1 MGETDQKIEELQARL
16 GNLLKQQEQF
26 QREISQMREEI
37 GQLRLS
43 RLATPVRDEVPP
55 PPAEPVIFREKPKA
69 SPFQP
74 IKPRPS
80 SQDVPPGAQAGPN
93 FQTAT
98 AAAAEKSDL
107 EKFIGENLASKIGIL
122 ITVIGVVI
130 GAKYAIDNELV
141 SPLMRIVFG
150 YLVGFGL
157 LGFGIKL
164 KARYHNFSAVLVSGA
179 MAIMYFVT
187 FAAYTYYGLF
197 SQASAFVLMLIITVS
212 TVAAAVS
219 YNRQI
224 IAHVGMVGAYSIPFL
239 LSENTG
245 RVDVLFTYIAIIN
258 IGILVV
264 SLKKYWRSIHYLA
277 FGVTWVIYLSW
288 HLTRYTADQFN
299 FALGFATLYFL
310 TFYLTFTLYK
320 IITEAELSFDNVF
333 LILANSFVYFGVGHA
348 VIDDTYEGA
357 FAIANAGIH
366 FLFAF
371 ALDRFKPFER
381 NAIYFFA
388 ALMLTFCTIAVPI
401 QLEGRWITLL
411 WITEAV
417 ILFTIGRV
425 KRVQLYEHFSYPLML
440 LAFFSLLKDWL
451 QMYFDYDWRNLA
463 LTPIFNPYFLTGMIF
478 VAAFAVIWQLNKNA
492 KYPINV
498 KPNLYPIFSF
508 VIAAILLFALYN
520 TFRIEISNYFHAQ
533 SLQTAIRE
541 TEDRYRDLTNPDLPF
556 YNFIWQL
563 NYTMLFLTLL
573 SFANITSLRDK
584 ALGFVTIAVNLLTMF
599 VFLTAGLLV
608 LTELRDNFLYPPLD
622 GRFAHSSFNIVVRYI
637 CYAFFIAL
645 LYANYR
651 LLKEK
656 FIGGDLS
663 EASLTM
669 ISNLG
674 IHLSAIWILS
684 SELLNWT
691 DIYRYAESYKLGL
704 SLLWGSYALF
714 LVGLGINR
722 HRKHLRVGAIVLFAI
737 TLIKLFFYDI
747 AELGTISKTIVFVS
761 LGVLLLIISFLY
773 NKYKHLIFEEA
784 GQAAANE

>member
-1 MGETDQKIEELQARL
+1 MAEIDQKIEELQARL
-16 GNLLKQQEQF
+16 GNLLKQQEYF

-43 RLATPVRDEVPP
+43 RSATQQNNVVSPP
-55 PPAEPVIFREKPKA
+55 PPDRPVILREKPEA
-69 SPFQP
+69 RPFQP
-74 IKPRPS
+74 ITTRPY
-80 SQDVPPGAQAGPN
+80 QDAPPGAQAAPN

-98 AAAAEKSDL
+98 STAAEKSDL

-179 MAIMYFVT
+179 MAIIYFVT

-197 SQASAFVLMLIITVS
+197 SQGSAFVLMLIITVS

-224 IAHVGMVGAYSIPFL
+224 IAHIGMVGAYSIPFL
-239 LSENTG
+239 LSENRG

-264 SLKKYWRSIHYLA
+264 SLKKYWKSIHYLA

-288 HLTRYTADQFN
+288 YLTRYNPDHFN
-299 FALGFATLYFL
+299 LALGFATLYFL

-333 LILANSFVYFGVGHA
+333 LILANSFVYFGIGHA
-348 VIDDTYEGA
+348 VIDDAYEGA

-381 NAIYFFA
+381 NAIYFFS

-411 WITEAV
+411 WITEAL

-425 KRVQLYEHFSYPLML
+425 KRVPLYEHFSYPLML
-440 LAFFSLLKDWL
+440 LAFISLLKDWL
-451 QMYFDYDWRNLA
+451 QIYFDYDWRNLT
-463 LTPIFNPYFLTGMIF
+463 LTPIFNPYFLTALIF

-492 KYPINV
+492 KYPV
-498 KPNLYPIFSF
+498 NLHSDLYTIFSF

-520 TFRIEISNYFHAQ
+520 TFRIEISNYFH
-533 SLQTAIRE
+533 SVTEQTAIRNPQ
-541 TEDRYRDLTNPDLPF
+541 DNLDLTNPDLPYF
-556 YNFIWQL
+556 NFVWQI
-563 NYTMLFLTLL
+563 NYTMIFLTLL
-573 SFANITSLRDK
+573 SFANIRWLRDK
-584 ALGFVTIAVNLLTMF
+584 ALGFVTIALNLLTMF
-599 VFLTAGLLV
+599 VFLTAGLLI
-608 LTELRDNFLYPPLD
+608 LTELRDNFLYPPMD
-622 GRFAHSSFNIVVRYI
+622 GRFAHTTFNIIIRYI

-656 FIGGDLS
+656 FMGENLS

-669 ISNLG
+669 ISDLG
-674 IHLSAIWILS
+674 IHFSAIWILS
-684 SELLNWT
+684 SELLNWM
-691 DIYRYAESYKLGL
+691 DIYRYEESYKLGL

-784 GQAAANE
+784 AQPAANE